1 MIQSKMGPE
10 GGRRQIGSGSK
21 TVFIMRILTFLP
33 PREWVLQIFHHL
45 FSLSSRAQ
53 ATDSLTADVT
63 AEMTADVTG
72 AQQEN

>member
-10 GGRRQIGSGSK
+10 GGRRQTGSGSK

-33 PREWVLQIFHHL
+33 RENWYYKFSTIS
-45 FSLSSRAQ
+45 SLSSRAHT
-53 ATDSLTADVT
+53 TDSLTADVT